1 MGSYVPIRGNF
12 KAIPSG
18 KRCILAPGGWLP
30 LSAPRIRRMDSPFAP
45 IRASDVLQRNHVQVL
60 GQTGPVLLYAHGF
73 GCNQH
78 MWDRI
83 TPAFAASHRQVLFD
97 YVGSGRSD
105 PAAFSVQRYSQ
116 LGGYAQDLLEV
127 CDALG
132 LRSGVTLVAHSVS
145 CSIGMLAAITR
156 PDLFESVVMVGPSP
170 CFLNH
175 PPDYHGGFER
185 QDLLDL
191 LALMDQNY
199 MGWASYLAPVV
210 AGAGADGSVT
220 HELSDSF
227 CSTDP
232 VRARTFAEAT
242 FFADNRQEVGQVPVP
257 CLVLQHRRD
266 TLAPCA
272 VGEYMHRHLPRSTL
286 KVLEVAGHCGH
297 MSHPALV
304 VEAMQTWLAR
314 KPGT

>member
-1 MGSYVPIRGNF
+1 MNTP
-12 KAIPSG
+12 P
-18 KRCILAPGGWLP
+18 APNH
-30 LSAPRIRRMDSPFAP
+30 
-45 IRASDVLQRNHVQVL
+45 ASDVMQRNHVQVR
-60 GQTGPVLLYAHGF
+60 GASGPVLLYAHGF

-83 TPAFAASHRQVLFD
+83 TPSFATTHRQVLFD
-97 YVGSGRSD
+97 YVGSGRAD
-105 PAAFSVQRYSQ
+105 PAAFSVQRYGHLS
-116 LGGYAQDLLEV
+116 GYAQDMLEV

-132 LRSGVTLVAHSVS
+132 LQSGVTLVAHSVS
-145 CSIGMLAAITR
+145 CSIGMLAAIAR
-156 PDLFESVVMVGPSP
+156 PGLFSSLVMVGPSP

-210 AGAGADGSVT
+210 TGLGAESAVT
-220 HELSDSF
+220 GELAHSF
-227 CSTDP
+227 CTTDP
-232 VRARTFAEAT
+232 VLARVFAEAT
-242 FFADNRQEVGQVPVP
+242 FFADNRQEVSQVPVP

-266 TLAPCA
+266 ALAPCT
-272 VGEYMHRHLPRSTL
+272 VGEYMHHHLPRSTL
-286 KVLEVAGHCGH
+286 GVLDVSGHCAH

-304 VEAMQTWLAR
+304 VEAMQAWLTR
-314 KPGT
+314 DPGA